1 MITVSYGYQLNGK
14 GKWISM
20 TLKRPKAKD
29 GKKMTRADKRKE
41 AAREAI
47 RLGNDSDEDEDEA
60 TDDANVLPSHT
71 SKLFPGVERDADDP
85 YSTLPI
91 PRYNAMLAVLKN
103 TLYM

>member
-1 MITVSYGYQLNGK
+1 
-14 GKWISM
+14 M

-41 AAREAI
+41 AAGETI
-47 RLGNDSDEDEDEA
+47 RLENDSDENEDEA
-60 TDDANVLPSHT
+60 NDDGNVLPSHT
-71 SKLFPGVERDADDP
+71 SKLFPSVERDADDP
-85 YSTLPI
+85 YLTLPI

>member
-1 MITVSYGYQLNGK
+1 MITASYGYQLNGK

-20 TLKRPKAKD
+20 TLKRPKVN

-71 SKLFPGVERDADDP
+71 SKLFPGVERDADNP